1 MTERFDITET
11 DYEYDQEH
19 HAYVAQFNGAMSIPD
34 MQEYS
39 LVYSEN
45 TPAYALAERLGGMNK
60 AYQLFDRYGKVSGAI
75 TTIDRNG
82 NKITTAYYLQVL
94 DYLWQHQDK
103 YKDILYYIG
112 ESFPD
117 LYYKTYL
124 PHVKV
129 YQKPGYVREAL
140 NVGAI
145 VCEESPYLI
154 ALYSSG
160 LGGATQASEEV
171 NGLGYVQLVQLTYVI
186 NEWHRVN
193 HKDRK
198 SVV

>member
-1 MTERFDITET
+1 M
-11 DYEYDQEH
+11 
-19 HAYVAQFNGAMSIPD
+19 
-34 MQEYS
+34 
-39 LVYSEN
+39 
-45 TPAYALAERLGGMNK
+45 PAYALAERLGGMNK

-75 TTIDRNG
+75 TTTDRNG

-160 LGGATQASEEV
+160 SGGATQASEEV

-193 HKDRK
+193 HNMI
-198 SVV
+198 

>member
-19 HAYVAQFNGAMSIPD
+19 HAYVAQFN
-34 MQEYS
+34 
-39 LVYSEN
+39 
-45 TPAYALAERLGGMNK
+45 
-60 AYQLFDRYGKVSGAI
+60 
-75 TTIDRNG
+75 
-82 NKITTAYYLQVL
+82 
-94 DYLWQHQDK
+94 
-103 YKDILYYIG
+103 
-112 ESFPD
+112 
-117 LYYKTYL
+117 
-124 PHVKV
+124 
-129 YQKPGYVREAL
+129 
-140 NVGAI
+140 GAI

-193 HKDRK
+193 HNMI
-198 SVV
+198 